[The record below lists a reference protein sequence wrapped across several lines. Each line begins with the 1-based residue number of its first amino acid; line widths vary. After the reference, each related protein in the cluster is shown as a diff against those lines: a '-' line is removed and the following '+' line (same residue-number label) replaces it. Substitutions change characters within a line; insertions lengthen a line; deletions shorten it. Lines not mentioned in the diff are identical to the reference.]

1 LISPARPIWP
11 RGWLSTLAEIRVV
24 SGLQAVK
31 GLAANGVLASAAETI
46 SSGAIPNWL
55 QEERA
60 LLFILPP
67 GKLCAD
73 GNVWRSQI

>member
-1 LISPARPIWP
+1 
-11 RGWLSTLAEIRVV
+11 
-24 SGLQAVK
+24 VK